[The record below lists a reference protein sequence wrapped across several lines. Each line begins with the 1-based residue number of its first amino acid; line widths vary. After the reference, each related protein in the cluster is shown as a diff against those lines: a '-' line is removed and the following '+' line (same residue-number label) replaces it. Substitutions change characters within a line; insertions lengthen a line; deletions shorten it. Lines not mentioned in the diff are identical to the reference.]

1 MPENK
6 QNGWNEYSKLVL
18 KELESLN
25 DNIDGLNSEI
35 QHIKQEI
42 AKMQV
47 REDKVDE
54 IKVWKEKIDD
64 VVSPTQLSAALKE
77 IEDLRAFKTK
87 AVTIFMVVQFMMGT
101 AMYILKV
108 LFE

>member
-1 MPENK
+1 MPEHK

-42 AKMQV
+42 VKMQV

-54 IKVWKEKIDD
+54 IKMWKEKIDD
-64 VVSPTQLSAALKE
+64 VVSPTQLSAAIKE
-77 IEDLRAFKTK
+77 IEELRAFKTK

>member
-35 QHIKQEI
+35 QHVKQEI

-101 AMYILKV
+101 AMYILKI